1 MTSEYLEVHG
11 FLQCIGAIDGT
22 HIAITEPSE
31 HYADVINRK
40 GYISLNAQVVCDYKY
55 CFQNVV
61 VKWPDS
67 VHDAQI
73 FLNSSISGML
83 RNRIIQSSE
92 KILVEGKDPAPVFL
106 LGDPPSRQLHV
117 QS

>member
-11 FLQCIGAIDGT
+11 FPQCIGAIDGT
-22 HIAITEPSE
+22 HIAIAEPSE

-40 GYISLNAQVVCDYKY
+40 GYISLNAQLVCDYKC

-67 VHDAQI
+67 VHGAEI
-73 FLNSSISGML
+73 FLNSSINGLL
-83 RNRIIQSSE
+83 RNRIIQSCE

-106 LGDPPSRQLHV
+106 SGDPPSRQLHV